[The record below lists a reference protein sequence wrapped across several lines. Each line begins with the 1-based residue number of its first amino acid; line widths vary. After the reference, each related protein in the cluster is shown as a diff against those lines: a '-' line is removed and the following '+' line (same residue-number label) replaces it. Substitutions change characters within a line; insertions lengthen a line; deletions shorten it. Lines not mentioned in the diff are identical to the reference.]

1 MAVQPGLCRTLSETP
16 KTGFLVTRYILYSR
30 IGLNIATFPV
40 ITIVISITIPALLSI
55 GMIKFKFDEDFADLL
70 LPPQSRIFADRD
82 WVEKHVPYEQRPIRL
97 ILKNDNV
104 LSRESLIAVGRR
116 NPFFFFERVLCRY
129 IFNVSSLLI
138 CLSKFEKILFKLLRI
153 ERC

>member
-1 MAVQPGLCRTLSETP
+1 
-16 KTGFLVTRYILYSR
+16 
-30 IGLNIATFPV
+30 
-40 ITIVISITIPALLSI
+40 
-55 GMIKFKFDEDFADLL
+55 MIKFKFDEDFADLL

-116 NPFFFFERVLCRY
+116 NPFFSSGYLAGISLMYHHCLF
-129 IFNVSSLLI
+129 VSQNLKSY
-138 CLSKFEKILFKLLRI
+138 
-153 ERC
+153 